1 MIISGNKKLI
11 FVIAVILAGIFL
23 VLLIGVTQN
32 SQEDSPAKDISDIVD
47 NAKDNIDDAWEEVV
61 DEVDDHTDSK

>member
-11 FVIAVILAGIFL
+11 FVITVILAGIFL

-32 SQEDSPAKDISDIVD
+32 SQEDKTGKDISVIID
-47 NAKDNIDDAWEEVV
+47 NASDDIDKAWEEIV
-61 DEVDDHTDSK
+61 DEIDDNTDSR